1 MPRAAWSDRSSDVV
15 PPFPPLAAPCTP
27 PTPVGFCSL
36 MSAASRRL
44 TVPEDK
50 ETGGSFAV
58 GQEAPRK
65 PPPGTTDWFSSL
77 QGGAGALHPPPRH
90 LHWGPLTSAHA
101 PPHGPAPGS
110 TTSRK
115 GRGREPSHSEA
126 HVSSCLSH
134 CHGNCSSFTSLASY
148 GPGARGGNAPG
159 REGIHSFLPEAP

>member
-1 MPRAAWSDRSSDVV
+1 MPRAACSDRSSDVV

-65 PPPGTTDWFSSL
+65 PPPGTTDWFSSF

-90 LHWGPLTSAHA
+90 LHWGAAHL
-101 PPHGPAPGS
+101 S
-110 TTSRK
+110 T
-115 GRGREPSHSEA
+115 
-126 HVSSCLSH
+126 
-134 CHGNCSSFTSLASY
+134 CSTPRPCPRLHHFTQRQKERAFSFRSTCF
-148 GPGARGGNAPG
+148 
-159 REGIHSFLPEAP
+159 FLPFSLPWKLLFLHLSGQLWSWGKRGKRPRQGGHSLIPS